1 MGRHAVVVLNHDT
14 FRVNQAAFTRQWRCG
29 DWVRIVEWVE
39 QHGVLVEG
47 VRPASQS
54 TQRATK
60 TRRPRR

>member
-29 DWVRIVEWVE
+29 DWVRHGVLVEIVEWVE
-39 QHGVLVEG
+39 QG